1 MISDAKRG
9 ALTDSMLVDQYVRPN
24 DNPVYERFSEGT
36 EEKRV
41 VLLSVKRSIND
52 QLSLSLSYTYVDWKN
67 AGNKFDTNTGEL
79 ILDDG
84 MDIIKHSLG
93 FGLQYRY

>member
-1 MISDAKRG
+1 MPKNNHVILFS
-9 ALTDSMLVDQYVRPN
+9 N
-24 DNPVYERFSEGT
+24 ERYSEGI
-36 EEKRV
+36 EEKQV
-41 VLLSVKRSIND
+41 LLLSVNRNITEKLN
-52 QLSLSLSYTYVDWKN
+52 LSVSFTYVDWKN
-67 AGNKFDTNTGEL
+67 AGNKFNTNTGEL